1 MHKFIAKRT
10 SRYNLATFLFSKRSE
25 VVNSLTCADELNGP
39 PMVFSFWR
47 LAVRLWST
55 ALFWVSFA
63 RYSFLFSPP
72 HLASPK
78 HHRLKAVTFY
88 SHFSFLTN
96 VIVGDLTLSQGKI
109 FLASWLMDATAR
121 SASIEI
127 GTFLSFALY
136 KVERNDSVSSA
147 SPNKNKANYMATPV
161 ACGWAGAV
169 IKVTRSFGQE
179 QWGLN
184 RKNPKKVKCDGRTN
198 GPTNRLRDQR
208 TNLVTKCQFY

>member
-1 MHKFIAKRT
+1 MHKSIARRT

-88 SHFSFLTN
+88 SQFWTN
-96 VIVGDLTLSQGKI
+96 VIVDNLTLSQEKI
-109 FLASWLMDATAR
+109 FLTLWLMDGTAR

-127 GTFLSFALY
+127 GTFLSFAWY
-136 KVERNDSVSSA
+136 IVERDDSVSSA
-147 SPNKNKANYMATPV
+147 LPNKKKANYTATPV
-161 ACGWAGAV
+161 ACGWAGA
-169 IKVTRSFGQE
+169 IIEVTRSFGQE

-184 RKNPKKVKCDGRTN
+184 GKNPKKVKCDGRTN